1 MANTYLTRTFGSSP
15 STTLFTWSAWVKRT
29 KLGTQQTMI
38 SGCSSHGANTGQL
51 IYFTD
56 DDKLAY
62 YAQASGTVKC
72 NLKTNAKFRDT
83 NAWYHIVLKVDS
95 SQSNVANRV
104 VFYVNNVERSY
115 TTTVA
120 HVQNWD
126 AYFMLT
132 TPTDVG
138 RNGMNTS
145 DYFDGVMSHMHMTHG
160 YNYTPST
167 FGETDSTTGEWKIK
181 TSPTVNYNSNGFFI
195 LKDGNTGTDHSGN
208 SETFSVAGGTLTKT
222 EDNPSNVFC
231 TWNPLSKH
239 PSCGH
244 TYAHG
249 NTKITMTTSRGS
261 TAGTLGIPNDNGK
274 FYWEMKCTTMPQDER
289 FELGIQ
295 PFSNVE
301 ANDSTNANNKGLGLS
316 LFNSVLMYAGS
327 ILNNFYGNNTTRF
340 DGFTGIIGCAVDMT
354 SATKT
359 IAFSKDGAWISG
371 SGTTDASF
379 SNALKVD
386 ITSSVDD
393 YSHWMPMAGSG
404 NGSGTGG
411 VLNTNFGNGYFGT
424 TAVSS
429 AGTNASDNGI
439 FEYDVPTGYTAL
451 STKGLNL

>member
-15 STTLFTWSAWVKRT
+15 STTLFTWSAWVKRG
-29 KLGTQQTMI
+29 KLGTQQAMI

-51 IYFTD
+51 IYFTN

-72 NLKTNAKFRDT
+72 NLTTNAQFRDT

-95 SQSNVANRV
+95 SQANVANRV

-115 TTTVA
+115 TTTVEHA
-120 HVQNWD
+120 QNWD

-145 DYFDGVMSHMHMTHG
+145 NYFDGVMSHMHMTHG

-167 FGETDSTTGEWKIK
+167 FGEYDANGVWTIK

-208 SETFSVAGGTLTKT
+208 SETFSSGGGTLTKT
-222 EDNPSNVFC
+222 EDCPSNVFA
-231 TWNPLSKH
+231 TMNPLDN
-239 PSCGH
+239 GQ
-244 TYAHG
+244 
-249 NTKITMTTSRGS
+249 
-261 TAGTLGIPNDNGK
+261 AGTTILLANGNNTFMTNSGSGDYGLKSTLGANSGKYYWEFKDMGQGQTCGTAEMDMRIVINKNGGAGLVGGQNWTVQRYSSSEMNIYNNGTYSRVSTLWGGSNSGDIYSIALDCDNGK
-274 FYWEMKCTTMPQDER
+274 IFMQKNGGGYKDLSGNTGDPVNGTNPT
-289 FELGIQ
+289 
-295 PFSNVE
+295 FS
-301 ANDSTNANNKGLGLS
+301 GL
-316 LFNSVLMYAGS
+316 ATDGS
-327 ILNNFYGNNTTRF
+327 KYY
-340 DGFTGIIGCAVDMT
+340 
-354 SATKT
+354 
-359 IAFSKDGAWISG
+359 GAWTENRG
-371 SGTTDASF
+371 
-379 SNALKVD
+379 NVD
-386 ITSSVDD
+386 NSCH
-393 YSHWMPMAGSG
+393 Y
-404 NGSGTGG
+404 
-411 VLNTNFGNGYFGT
+411 NFGNGYFGT

-429 AGTNASDNGI
+429 AGTNASGNGI

>member
-15 STTLFTWSAWVKRT
+15 STSLFTWSAWVKRG

-51 IYFTD
+51 IYFTND
-56 DDKLAY
+56 DRLAY

-72 NLKTNAKFRDT
+72 NLKTNAQFRDT

-115 TTTVA
+115 ITTVE
-120 HVQNWD
+120 HTQNWD

-167 FGETDSTTGEWKIK
+167 FGSVDATTGEWKIN

-195 LKDGNTGTDHSGN
+195 LKDENTGTDHSGN
-208 SETFSVAGGTLTKT
+208 SETFSSGGGTLTKT
-222 EDNPSNVFC
+222 EDCPSNVFA
-231 TWNPLSKH
+231 TMNPLSKG
-239 PSCGH
+239 SDI
-244 TYAHG
+244 TLTNG
-249 NTKITMTTSRGS
+249 NTVVTNSQTSDQS
-261 TAGTLGIPNDNGK
+261 IVGTIACGNGK
-274 FYWEMKCTTMPQDER
+274 YYWEAKCTSNTSNYSNI
-289 FELGIQ
+289 GISLSSVYGGNHSQ
-295 PFSNVE
+295 VDSGRIMWSSNGSLYKE
-301 ANDSTNANNKGLGLS
+301 GLGLS
-316 LFNSVLMYAGS
+316 TISLGALGTN
-327 ILNNFYGNNTTRF
+327 
-340 DGFTGIIGCAVDMT
+340 DIIGVALDT
-354 SATKT
+354 EN
-359 IAFSKDGAWISG
+359 
-371 SGTTDASF
+371 GT
-379 SNALKVD
+379 LKF
-386 ITSSVDD
+386 
-393 YSHWMPMAGSG
+393 YK
-404 NGSGTGG
+404 GG
-411 VLNTNFGNGYFGT
+411 VLIHTETNNSFLYSNNEYIPASGLRDGGGWNYNFGNGYFGT

-429 AGTNASDNGI
+429 AGTNASGIGI

>member
-29 KLGTQQTMI
+29 KLGTQQAMI

-51 IYFTD
+51 IYFTN

-72 NLKTNAKFRDT
+72 NLITNAQFRDT

-104 VFYVNNVERSY
+104 VFYVNNVEQSY
-115 TTTVA
+115 TTTVEHA
-120 HVQNWD
+120 QNWD

-167 FGETDSTTGEWKIK
+167 FGSVDATTGEWKIN

-208 SETFSVAGGTLTKT
+208 SETFSSGGGTLTKT
-222 EDNPSNVFC
+222 EDNPSNVFA
-231 TWNPLSKH
+231 TINALDN
-239 PSCGH
+239 
-244 TYAHG
+244 YRF
-249 NTKITMTTSRGS
+249 N
-261 TAGTLGIPNDNGK
+261 GT
-274 FYWEMKCTTMPQDER
+274 
-289 FELGIQ
+289 
-295 PFSNVE
+295 FSN
-301 ANDSTNANNKGLGLS
+301 
-316 LFNSVLMYAGS
+316 
-327 ILNNFYGNNTTRF
+327 GNNTVASNASVESYWTSSLGASSGKYYWEVKISASGSDKEFIGIADKVAEATDFSPYSGNNKMRSYY
-340 DGFTGIIGCAVDMT
+340 GSTGVSVVGSTGTAFGATFGAGDIIGVAMDLDNH
-354 SATKT
+354 K
-359 IAFSKDGAWISG
+359 IYYSKNGV
-371 SGTTDASF
+371 F
-379 SNALKVD
+379 Q
-386 ITSSVDD
+386 
-393 YSHWMPMAGSG
+393 GSG
-404 NGSGTGG
+404 NPSTGANGLDIDTSPASGFYYAQGANIHNTASTFQ
-411 VLNTNFGNGYFGT
+411 TNFGNGYFGT

-429 AGTNASDNGI
+429 AGTNASNNGI
-439 FEYDVPTGYTAL
+439 FEYDVPSGFTAL

>member
-15 STTLFTWSAWVKRT
+15 STTLFTWSAWVKRG
-29 KLGTQQTMI
+29 KLGTQQAMI

-51 IYFTD
+51 IYFTND
-56 DDKLAY
+56 DRLAY

-72 NLKTNAKFRDT
+72 NLKTNAQFRDT

-115 TTTVA
+115 ITTVE
-120 HVQNWD
+120 HTQNWD

-167 FGETDSTTGEWKIK
+167 FGSVDATTGEWKIN

-208 SETFSVAGGTLTKT
+208 SETFSSGGGTVTKT
-222 EDNPSNVFC
+222 EDCPSNVFA
-231 TWNPLSKH
+231 TLNPLD
-239 PSCGH
+239 
-244 TYAHG
+244 
-249 NTKITMTTSRGS
+249 NQNQGS
-261 TAGTLGIPNDNGK
+261 TLTVGNNKIEWNTDNKNNFTTLAMNAGK
-274 FYWEMKCTTMPQDER
+274 YYWEMKYVITTGGQNAMIGVSKLDTRQ
-289 FELGIQ
+289 G
-295 PFSNVE
+295 
-301 ANDSTNANNKGLGLS
+301 DS
-316 LFNSVLMYAGS
+316 YAGHDGNS
-327 ILNNFYGNNTTRF
+327 WSYYSNSGQKYHNGSGTSYGNSWGTDN
-340 DGFTGIIGCAVDMT
+340 IIGVAFDT
-354 SATKT
+354 NTRT
-359 IAFSKDGAWISG
+359 IWFSKDGVWQNSATISEIAA
-371 SGTTDASF
+371 GTTTNSAYTG
-379 SNALKVD
+379 
-386 ITSSVDD
+386 IGT
-393 YSHWMPMAGSG
+393 AGEFFIPCMSG
-404 NGSGTGG
+404 YDGNKAAF
-411 VLNTNFGNGYFGT
+411 NFGNGYFST

-429 AGTNASDNGI
+429 AGTNASGNGI